1 MQETALKAINFKDS
15 LVICYEEIEPIL
27 MKELNN
33 LRDKLIALPE
43 ITDTEIIMS
52 LFQECVEILN
62 DIANDESLD
71 SSIDTEEREGL
82 CDALYKMGDIV
93 GLDSKSEY
101 IDNWRDW

>member
-1 MQETALKAINFKDS
+1 MQETALNAINFKES
-15 LVICYEEIEPIL
+15 LVVCYEEIEPIL

-33 LRDKLIALPE
+33 LRNKLIALPE
-43 ITDTEIIMS
+43 STDTEIIMS
-52 LFQECVEILN
+52 LFQECVEMLN
-62 DIANDESLD
+62 EIANDESLD

-93 GLDSKSEY
+93 GLDSESEY